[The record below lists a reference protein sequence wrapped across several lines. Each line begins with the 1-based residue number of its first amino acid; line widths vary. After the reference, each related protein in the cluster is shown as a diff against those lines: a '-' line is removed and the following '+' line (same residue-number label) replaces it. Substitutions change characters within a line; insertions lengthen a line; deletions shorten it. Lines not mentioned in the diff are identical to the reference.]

1 MKAYTDVL
9 LSFDNFFFKLED
21 LNAILSGYARNGSL
35 SLADDLFHV
44 AVEVFFQSVFTITII
59 SMLI

>member
-9 LSFDNFFFKLED
+9 LSLDNFFFKLED

-44 AVEVFFQSVFTITII
+44 AVEVFFSFVF
-59 SMLI
+59 SQ